1 MQDFRDALRALRA
14 TPGITAVAILSLAL
28 GVGANTAIF
37 SLINSLMLRSLPVSE
52 PERLI
57 YLDDPSW
64 TNPIWEQ
71 IRERQSELV
80 ESATA
85 YSGQRF
91 DLSSGGEAQ
100 FVEGLWVSGS
110 FFSVLGVPTIL
121 GRTLTLDDD
130 RRGGGPDGPVAVI
143 SHRFWQQRFNGSA
156 RVSARP

>member
-14 TPGITAVAILSLAL
+14 TPGISAVAILSLAL

-37 SLINSLMLRSLPVSE
+37 SLINSLMLRSLPVTE
-52 PERLI
+52 PERLA
-57 YLDDPSW
+57 YLDDGAW

-71 IRERQSELV
+71 IRERQTELA

-85 YSGQRF
+85 YSGQQF

-110 FFSVLGVPTIL
+110 FFSVLGVPTI
-121 GRTLTLDDD
+121 
-130 RRGGGPDGPVAVI
+130 
-143 SHRFWQQRFNGSA
+143 
-156 RVSARP
+156 